1 LLSHISASA
10 SSRARYSSPDGSY
23 TAAPAPLWRRGSASA
38 IDWTIA
44 GVGYLLFLIPAGI
57 VEALGR
63 TVGGS
68 TETVLFVA
76 AQAVALSVLVGYFT
90 GMLASGHT
98 MGMRT
103 LDIHVVAAG
112 SGREPSRWRSLARS
126 LLALTFAVAAINAY
140 AYFFSFSSDF
150 TPFERLVAAVAVPV
164 AAIAVAGQFWMLLDR
179 SGRTLWDRLTGIAV
193 VEDIVPTSMPDR
205 LWSPWGT

>member
-1 LLSHISASA
+1 MLSRISASA
-10 SSRARYSSPDGSY
+10 SSRARYTPPDGSY
-23 TAAPAPLWRRGSASA
+23 TAAAAPLWRRGVASA

-68 TETVLFVA
+68 TETVLLVA
-76 AQAVALSVLVGYFT
+76 AQAVAFSVLVGYFAA
-90 GMLASGHT
+90 MLASGHT

-103 LDIHVVAAG
+103 LDIHVVATR
-112 SGREPSRWRSLARS
+112 SGREPSPWRSLARS
-126 LLALTFAVAAINAY
+126 LLALVFAVAAINAY
-140 AYFFSFSSDF
+140 AYFFSFTSDF

-164 AAIAVAGQFWMLLDR
+164 AAIAAAGQFWMLLDR
-179 SGRTLWDRLTGIAV
+179 SGRTLWDRLTGLAV

>member
-1 LLSHISASA
+1 MLSRISASA
-10 SSRARYSSPDGSY
+10 SSRARYSPPDGTF
-23 TAAPAPLWRRGSASA
+23 TAAPAPLWRRGVASA

-44 GVGYLLFLIPAGI
+44 GAAYLLFLIPAGI

-63 TVGGS
+63 TIGGT
-68 TETVLFVA
+68 TETVLFVV
-76 AQAVALSVLVGYFT
+76 AQAVAVSVLVGYFG

-98 MGMRT
+98 MGMRA
-103 LDIHVVAAG
+103 LDIHVVATG
-112 SGREPSRWRSLARS
+112 SGRDPSRPRAVARS
-126 LLALTFAVAAINAY
+126 LLALVFAVAAINAY
-140 AYFFSFSSDF
+140 AYLFGFSSEF

-164 AAIAVAGQFWMLLDR
+164 AGVALAGQLWMLVDR
-179 SGRTLWDRLTGIAV
+179 SGRTLWDRLTGLAV